1 MKFSV
6 IIFVTFTL
14 ISGETTP
21 IGSLTSIA
29 GGIKML
35 TSGIKDI
42 VEFVGDHIVEGG
54 PMPFGLKNK
63 HNEVMERIQEVIEKI
78 DDVKEATLAG
88 QMAMIAKILN
98 QVRKVV
104 QIEVRSN
111 DLFQSIHKIESQY
124 KLMSLYIS
132 RRDDIQQS
140 TFEDFANNAISH
152 RSNSIRSLLHHIHH
166 FIVTDKNS
174 HNLIDSI
181 ADKELDSTSICLTQ
195 QSPHQHL
202 YNLYNTISLTEIK
215 GFAMIQF
222 SYILLKMYGKGNYT
236 TESQLEREQFIERGL
251 NTAAKMDEVMART
264 SRDLWRCDP
273 EIQEEGKTYL
283 EITQLLQ
290 GYIQNEVDL
299 NPDGTCWENCAAYE
313 YTKSHS
319 CYKNLYCRQQR
330 RCQGKILNCKFIK
343 SDMQVCPSN
352 NTLKRRYDYI
362 EYENGQVYGHKGSC
376 PKGRVEVESWWRW
389 LFWHCSYCMCLCDE
403 EGIFSD
409 RYFSMKSVLSD
420 VLNNKII
427 TGVKFAKS
435 NRIIHL
441 QIEQGELLQNGVVNK
456 TTIEWVPIDSF
467 RLNDR
472 NVLKDQ
478 TYFTLSRDNRAIDLD
493 VHAGVEGYVLTGVRL
508 QKIGS
513 HLNLQIYVTPYDFA
527 TGKLKPALSEW
538 LDNTNTEFSMIS
550 KRKKIEIKDRDVPTR
565 SNLPS
570 KIKSTH
576 NEFLE
581 FTHTSFE
588 KDAAQTTVPFLDSQ
602 PVSSGLSP
610 NSGAGIYYKT
620 SSDQNGGYIGLKL
633 VTFDYSKHLLKK
645 VDLEEEP
652 EAN

>member
-1 MKFSV
+1 MIWISTLFPLLIIISSSTISAQYRRNTPGLVPVDKFRISLLKV
-6 IIFVTFTL
+6 IQDQWDILNNKEDGSQPTDIVKKFVEFRDKGFDDFDENVTISNELTILDTISNWGRVQQKIHKVAVMYNTFKRFQKQQTGKNRIQSPPEVWITFTEAIL
-14 ISGETTP
+14 PSIS
-21 IGSLTSIA
+21 
-29 GGIKML
+29 
-35 TSGIKDI
+35 DN
-42 VEFVGDHIVEGG
+42 
-54 PMPFGLKNK
+54 LKQIY
-63 HNEVMERIQEVIEKI
+63 EEIQEINLFNKI
-78 DDVKEATLAG
+78 
-88 QMAMIAKILN
+88 
-98 QVRKVV
+98 
-104 QIEVRSN
+104 
-111 DLFQSIHKIESQY
+111 
-124 KLMSLYIS
+124 
-132 RRDDIQQS
+132 
-140 TFEDFANNAISH
+140 
-152 RSNSIRSLLHHIHH
+152 
-166 FIVTDKNS
+166 
-174 HNLIDSI
+174 
-181 ADKELDSTSICLTQ
+181 KELDSTSICLTQ